1 MFSRE
6 RCFAFGVE
14 RSDFGELAV
23 GAAGEMGSGD
33 APVDF
38 GMDFGVV
45 EPTQRGKRGCEDV
58 AVALDGDGDWISTRE
73 IEQFDGWDGFDFVQD
88 GDVVDVVLRDVER
101 SQPSARSQGG
111 KRLGGSYS
119 VPTNEYRLQARV
131 VSDVFERG

>member
-1 MFSRE
+1 
-6 RCFAFGVE
+6 VE
-14 RSDFGELAV
+14 RSDFGAHAV
-23 GAAGEMGSGD
+23 GAAGEMRFGD

-58 AVALDGDGDWISTRE
+58 AVALDGDSDWISTSE
-73 IEQFDGWDGFDFVQD
+73 IEQFDRWDGFDFVQD
-88 GDVVDVVLRDVER
+88 GDVVNVVLRDVER
-101 SQPSARSQGG
+101 SQRSARSQGG